1 MFSACGV
8 LIAKGARR
16 GRGGKD
22 NDRDKDKDKDKD
34 NKDKDKDKGKNRSKV
49 YKEGKE
55 GKDKGE
61 GKDRERPQSS
71 VTAQIKGIFKEE
83 KEKANKTAL
92 IFQDKRNKYRLK
104 MSGRVEKYNK
114 AIKLMN

>member
-1 MFSACGV
+1 M
-8 LIAKGARR
+8 LIARGARR
-16 GRGGKD
+16 GWGGKD
-22 NDRDKDKDKDKD
+22 NDRDKDKD
-34 NKDKDKDKGKNRSKV
+34 NKDKDKGKNRSKV